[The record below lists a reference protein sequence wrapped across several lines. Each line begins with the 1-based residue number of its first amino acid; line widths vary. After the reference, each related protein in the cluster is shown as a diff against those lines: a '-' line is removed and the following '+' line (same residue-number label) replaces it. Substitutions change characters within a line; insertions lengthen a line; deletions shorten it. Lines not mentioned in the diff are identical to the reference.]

1 MGRSHIRLAVLLESH
16 ILSEQI
22 TVATDDSFSIGIPY
36 YQLLIRLFQ
45 VIILIQIHLLS
56 GTSAG
61 FAIGKF
67 AYTAYL
73 PEGIGR
79 IVAIHHIELIATL
92 VGVHQL
98 AAPGKFRLDQLGRNR
113 IDNLLHNSIGSVL
126 TMANILFYFKNAPFL
141 AGQRIRIRNGR
152 PPDHAMAYPFILPFQ
167 A

>member
-61 FAIGKF
+61 FAIGKL

-73 PEGIGR
+73 PEGIRG
-79 IVAIHHIELIATL
+79 IMAIYNIELVSAL
-92 VGVHQL
+92 VGVHYLTGLGQF
-98 AAPGKFRLDQLGRNR
+98 GLDKADRNR
-113 IDNLLHNSIGSVL
+113 IDDLFHMKEVL
-126 TMANILFYFKNAPFL
+126 IHYCKNRIFFVILNAL
-141 AGQRIRIRNGR
+141 T
-152 PPDHAMAYPFILPFQ
+152 
-167 A
+167 